1 MRRARQRRIRAA
13 LPWALAVGLLALAGL
28 AAWIAYGTAVFG
40 VREVRVTGTQ
50 ILSSAQVRQAAAV
63 PVGAP
68 LARVDLS
75 AVENRVAALA
85 PVERVVVSRH
95 WPDRVVVQVIERTAV
110 MAVPQDKKFLL
121 VDAAGV
127 AFQTVPERP
136 ADLPLAKVLAPAPD
150 DLATRAALQV
160 LADLT
165 PELREQLVE
174 MAVDGPARIRV
185 RLRGDRVVIWGDATE
200 SDAKARVA
208 TALLSRKGDTIDVS
222 APDVVTVR

>member
-13 LPWALAVGLLALAGL
+13 LPWTLAVGLLALAGL
-28 AAWIAYGTAVFG
+28 AAWIVYGTAVFG
-40 VREVRVTGTQ
+40 VREVRVTGTE
-50 ILSSAQVRQAAAV
+50 ILSPAQVRQTAAV
-63 PVGAP
+63 PVGVP

-85 PVERVVVSRH
+85 PVARVVVSRH
-95 WPDRVVVQVIERTAV
+95 WPDTVVVRVIERTAV
-110 MAVPQDKKFLL
+110 MAVPQDKKFVL

-150 DLATRAALQV
+150 DLTTRAAVQV
-160 LADLT
+160 LAALT

-174 MAVDGPARIRV
+174 VAVDGPARIRV

-200 SDAKARVA
+200 SDTKARVA